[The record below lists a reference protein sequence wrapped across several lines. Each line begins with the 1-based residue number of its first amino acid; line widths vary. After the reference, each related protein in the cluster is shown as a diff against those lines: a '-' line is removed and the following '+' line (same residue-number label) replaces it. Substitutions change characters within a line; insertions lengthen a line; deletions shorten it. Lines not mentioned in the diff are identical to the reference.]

1 MIDRTLRLMPR
12 PPTLAQPSPRS
23 LFLFPVVSPMSAG
36 AYHETQTHCCREDP
50 CGLPSLRAAGHS
62 CFRTSPITLHLLP
75 SRARLPG
82 CPRPL
87 APGVRPTRPLPH
99 PLPSQA
105 QRCTRVAAWVS
116 PRSRGLADPNMCAAP
131 PLTAFASPPPQHL
144 PHTRSPDRS
153 HRRPC
158 MTAVHEDQNVQ
169 KAEVQTA
176 TAVRRPSRGDW
187 RRRACR
193 CHNIGREEYALA
205 ARPRETPLINGQS
218 TPRTSTHATSI
229 CPPIGPPSL
238 PRPRP
243 AHARG

>member
-1 MIDRTLRLMPR
+1 MNHQTTPLLTST

-62 CFRTSPITLHLLP
+62 CFRTSHITLQPLP

-105 QRCTRVAAWVS
+105 QRCTRVAAWVG

-176 TAVRRPSRGDW
+176 TAQSNGQAGIRSVTAVRQAIRKTHR
-187 RRRACR
+187 CR
-193 CHNIGREEYALA
+193 CRHDQHQQQQLR
-205 ARPRETPLINGQS
+205 
-218 TPRTSTHATSI
+218 
-229 CPPIGPPSL
+229 
-238 PRPRP
+238 
-243 AHARG
+243 